1 MLTSVCLVQ
10 VKKNIK
16 SLNDFEWLKQSRF
29 YFKEDQNR
37 VIVSITNVDFIYQNE
52 YLGCTDRLVI
62 TPLTDR
68 QEFLFQSLC
77 HLHIYWTHQVYLLQ
91 LFPLLQVLHHT
102 GSGFGYEHGRSPS
115 WASRYWQN

>member
-1 MLTSVCLVQ
+1 MMQLTNRCRPQ
-10 VKKNIK
+10 VKKNIR
-16 SLNDFEWLKQSRF
+16 SINDFEWLKQSRF

-68 QEFLFQSLC
+68 
-77 HLHIYWTHQVYLLQ
+77 HDK
-91 LFPLLQVLHHT
+91 
-102 GSGFGYEHGRSPS
+102 R
-115 WASRYWQN
+115 

>member
-1 MLTSVCLVQ
+1 MRQRPQ
-10 VKKNIK
+10 VKKNIR
-16 SLNDFEWLKQSRF
+16 SINDFEWLKQSRF

-68 QEFLFQSLC
+68 HDKRRFEILS
-77 HLHIYWTHQVYLLQ
+77 
-91 LFPLLQVLHHT
+91 LHHAINFACM
-102 GSGFGYEHGRSPS
+102 SLK
-115 WASRYWQN
+115 